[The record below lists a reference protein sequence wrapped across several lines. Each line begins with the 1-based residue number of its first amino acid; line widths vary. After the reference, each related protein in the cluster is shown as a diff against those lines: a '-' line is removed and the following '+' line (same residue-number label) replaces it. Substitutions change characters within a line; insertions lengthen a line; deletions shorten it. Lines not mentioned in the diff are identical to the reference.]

1 MTTPLSSLLAAT
13 LNQSKGTTSPT
24 SLPSQVNVDAAT
36 QGASRST
43 SPAIANAALSQAAT
57 LDNAAKVI
65 VERLPERVLSIT
77 VTPNNVS
84 SAAQVLNV
92 ALPAEVSAKLSN
104 QAINNAQLALLP
116 TSPDHISGPEAKSA
130 QNTSQSQVDTQSA
143 VLLST
148 RLSQQGVSLSAP
160 EKAELLKA
168 VAQALAANNAAVTLK
183 GQLSIS
189 TKSENFG
196 QLMLTTAKNEVIP
209 LSDINTEKLDSTAK
223 AALQK
228 LVGQQVVIG
237 LSRASNGGIALQISQ
252 GLSNESARP
261 TTNDNNFAAM
271 THKNVSTNLQQQFIS
286 SALKQGGVAVEHNLS
301 NPPRLNAL
309 LKGSGADTNALKVL
323 SALTL
328 TDNKLSI
335 RTSQQNAVLQIVVP
349 QSKGS
354 SLSAPT
360 LTQEQ
365 VNKLNLSQLPKATAK
380 GLEAV
385 TGNSSLEDSS
395 SITNLKAAAPTSLKG
410 TDVHNAIST
419 LSRVLL
425 SQTGS
430 TSQAL
435 SQLVAI
441 VENGKSPPGS
451 GAPQAHEAQHF
462 DKILQQLKGLD
473 ALNAKASQA
482 KVSNGEFIGPPK
494 PPKEQLLASAKAI
507 LTEGKDAAS
516 AENNGLQGKDSGR
529 KPSLVSLASLAQALS
544 SQAKGLSN
552 SLLSNIAA
560 QLAATQGKGAE
571 IAPVVSDSHATI
583 AGSKSNESVA
593 GENESAIEVV
603 KSGTKKLALDM
614 NEQGLSQRLQQLIS
628 TQALVTTPI
637 NLTSPVNASSFVQG
651 LVALIQLAL
660 SGRAMQRQPGLKTQ
674 IDAPDSIVSKTLANM
689 GVTAQPSRVSQD
701 MNQLDGRQQ
710 LLSQLKTLLSS
721 HQQNK
726 IANVDS
732 RIQGQD
738 SFYYILPS
746 LSQHQSPPELLIKR
760 EQGGQNNKHAQA
772 GQRSLWNI
780 TMKLDIGDSGQ
791 VLAKSKIDK
800 STITLDLYAS
810 SDEVLKRIG
819 DTLPYLHKRLT
830 SLGLVVENTSYQ
842 RGHIPD
848 TLNSRPHQI
857 FETRV

>member
-1 MTTPLSSLLAAT
+1 MTTPLSSLLAAA
-13 LNQSKGTTSPT
+13 LNQSTGSTSPT

-130 QNTSQSQVDTQSA
+130 QNTSQSQVNTQSA

-410 TDVHNAIST
+410 TDVHNAIT
-419 LSRVLL
+419 ALSRVLL
-425 SQTGS
+425 SQTGG
-430 TSQAL
+430 TNQAL
-435 SQLVAI
+435 NQLIAI
-441 VENGKSPPGS
+441 VENERLPPSQGM
-451 GAPQAHEAQHF
+451 PKAHEAQHF

-651 LVALIQLAL
+651 LVALVQLAL
-660 SGRAMQRQPGLKTQ
+660 AGRAMQRQPSLKAQ

-689 GVTAQPSRVSQD
+689 GVTAQPSRVSHD

-738 SFYYILPS
+738 SFYYVLPS
-746 LSQHQSPPELLIKR
+746 LSQHHSPPELLIKR
-760 EQGGQNNKHAQA
+760 EQGGQNNKHAQT
-772 GQRSLWNI
+772 GERSLWNI

-791 VLAKSKIDK
+791 VLSKSKIDQ
-800 STITLDLYAS
+800 SSITLDLYAS
-810 SDEVLKRIG
+810 NDEVLRRIS
-819 DTLPYLHKRLT
+819 DTLPYLHRRLE
-830 SLGLVVENTSYQ
+830 SLGLEVENTSFQ

-848 TLNSRPHQI
+848 TLNTRPHQI